1 MVFLVVVLTKD
12 YLVLYLLRIKSKKD
26 GEMGAQ
32 LNIFDSMQGNLLI
45 LLKEKQSQLARLN
58 TRLKSAQQEL
68 NSYDPDDY
76 EDRRE
81 INACNQQI
89 RDLEQQIKQT
99 ESEIA
104 NLTNQIS
111 QCTKLYQEFNKP
123 KQR

>member
-1 MVFLVVVLTKD
+1 MV
-12 YLVLYLLRIKSKKD
+12 
-26 GEMGAQ
+26 AQ
-32 LNIFDSMQGNLLI
+32 LNIFDSMKNNLLI
-45 LLKEKQSQLARLN
+45 LLNKKQAQLNLLN

-111 QCTKLYQEFNKP
+111 QCTKSYQEFNKP
-123 KQR
+123 QQRQM

>member
-1 MVFLVVVLTKD
+1 
-12 YLVLYLLRIKSKKD
+12 
-26 GEMGAQ
+26 MGAQ
-32 LNIFDSMQGNLLI
+32 LNIFDSMQSNLLI
-45 LLKEKQSQLARLN
+45 LLKEKQSQLSLLN

-111 QCTKLYQEFNKP
+111 NSTTASNEFNKHQ
-123 KQR
+123 QRQM

>member
-1 MVFLVVVLTKD
+1 MV
-12 YLVLYLLRIKSKKD
+12 
-26 GEMGAQ
+26 AQ
-32 LNIFDSMQGNLLI
+32 LNIFDSMKNNLLV
-45 LLKEKQSQLARLN
+45 LLNKKQTQLARLN
-58 TRLKSAQQEL
+58 RSLESAQQEL

-111 QCTKLYQEFNKP
+111 NSTTASNEFNKP
-123 KQR
+123 KQRQM

>member
-1 MVFLVVVLTKD
+1 
-12 YLVLYLLRIKSKKD
+12 
-26 GEMGAQ
+26 MGAQ
-32 LNIFDSMQGNLLI
+32 LNIFDSMKNNLLI
-45 LLKEKQSQLARLN
+45 LLKEKQSQLAWLN

-89 RDLEQQIKQT
+89 RDLEQRIKET

-123 KQR
+123 KQRQM

>member
-1 MVFLVVVLTKD
+1 
-12 YLVLYLLRIKSKKD
+12 
-26 GEMGAQ
+26 MGAQ

-45 LLKEKQSQLARLN
+45 LLKEKRAQLSLLN

-111 QCTKLYQEFNKP
+111 NSTTASNEFNKHQ
-123 KQR
+123 QRQM

>member
-1 MVFLVVVLTKD
+1 
-12 YLVLYLLRIKSKKD
+12 
-26 GEMGAQ
+26 MGAQ
-32 LNIFDSMQGNLLI
+32 LNIFDSMQSNLLI
-45 LLKEKQSQLARLN
+45 LLKEKQAQLNLLN

-99 ESEIA
+99 EFEIA

-111 QCTKLYQEFNKP
+111 NSTTASNEFNKHQ
-123 KQR
+123 QRQM

>member
-1 MVFLVVVLTKD
+1 
-12 YLVLYLLRIKSKKD
+12 
-26 GEMGAQ
+26 MGAQ

-45 LLKEKQSQLARLN
+45 LLKEKQAQLSRLN
-58 TRLKSAQQEL
+58 RSLKSAQQEL

-99 ESEIA
+99 ESEIT

-123 KQR
+123 KQRQI

>member
-1 MVFLVVVLTKD
+1 MV
-12 YLVLYLLRIKSKKD
+12 
-26 GEMGAQ
+26 AQ
-32 LNIFDSMQGNLLI
+32 LNIFDSMKNNLLI
-45 LLKEKQSQLARLN
+45 LLKEKQAQLNLLN
-58 TRLKSAQQEL
+58 TRLKSAHQEL

-111 QCTKLYQEFNKP
+111 NSTTASNEFNNP
-123 KQR
+123 QQRQM

>member
-1 MVFLVVVLTKD
+1 
-12 YLVLYLLRIKSKKD
+12 
-26 GEMGAQ
+26 MGAQ
-32 LNIFDSMQGNLLI
+32 LNIFDSMKNNLLV
-45 LLKEKQSQLARLN
+45 LLNKKQAQLNLLN

-111 QCTKLYQEFNKP
+111 NSTTASNEFNKHQ
-123 KQR
+123 QRQM

>member
-1 MVFLVVVLTKD
+1 
-12 YLVLYLLRIKSKKD
+12 
-26 GEMGAQ
+26 MGAQ
-32 LNIFDSMQGNLLI
+32 LNIFDSMKNNLLV
-45 LLKEKQSQLARLN
+45 LLNKKQAQLNLLN

-81 INACNQQI
+81 MNACNQQI

-111 QCTKLYQEFNKP
+111 NSATASNEFNKHQ
-123 KQR
+123 QRQM

>member
-1 MVFLVVVLTKD
+1 
-12 YLVLYLLRIKSKKD
+12 
-26 GEMGAQ
+26 MGAQ
-32 LNIFDSMQGNLLI
+32 LNIFDSMQSNLLI

-111 QCTKLYQEFNKP
+111 NSTTASNEFNKHQ
-123 KQR
+123 QRQM